1 MSESESTTT
10 KVTTYLDDET
20 HAAIKAQLD
29 YGDSKAEWLRE
40 ACHQRLA
47 DECDTDEQ

>member
-1 MSESESTTT
+1 MSESESHT

-20 HAAIKAQLD
+20 HAAIKARLD
-29 YGDSKAEWLRE
+29 YGDSKAEWVRE

-47 DECDTDEQ
+47 DECDTEQ